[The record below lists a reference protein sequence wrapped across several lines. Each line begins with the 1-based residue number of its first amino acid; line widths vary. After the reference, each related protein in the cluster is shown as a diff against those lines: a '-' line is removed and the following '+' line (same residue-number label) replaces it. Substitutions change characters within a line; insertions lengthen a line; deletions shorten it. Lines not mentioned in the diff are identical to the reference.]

1 MEVIKVELY
10 KLKIEKYNVKK
21 AINFP
26 DTFKIDFEKK
36 DGQTEV
42 ILYYIDKISDVEK
55 FKKTVR
61 AENMTRDNRI
71 IVVYKKGRNDDVTR
85 DNIHTFFD
93 NIEFKNRVPML
104 CSLSDELSA
113 FCKSYDKVK

>member
-1 MEVIKVELY
+1 MELF
-10 KLKIEKYNVKK
+10 KLKIEKYSIKK

-26 DTFKIDFEKK
+26 DAFKIDFEKK

-61 AENMTRDNRI
+61 AESMAKDNRV
-71 IVVYKKGRNDDVTR
+71 IVVYKKGRKDDVTR
-85 DNIHTFFD
+85 DNIHTYFD
-93 NIEFKNRVPML
+93 NVEFKNRAPML

-113 FCKSYDKVK
+113 FCKSYEKLSDS